1 MFKTGLKDSVL
12 ENSVPVQLSFP
23 KSMHANLTEG
33 RSLNRTGLK
42 AGERSPR
49 TSVVPDILHFN
60 QSDSALPPPAS
71 ASKGAPEGLGKITRF
86 LLTESQPAACIAQVR
101 LGVDRHS
108 CKLQ

>member
-1 MFKTGLKDSVL
+1 MKDCVL
-12 ENSVPVQLSFP
+12 ANSVPVQLSFP

-60 QSDSALPPPAS
+60 QSDSAPPPRPALQ
-71 ASKGAPEGLGKITRF
+71 KV
-86 LLTESQPAACIAQVR
+86 LLKDWGRSPVFC
-101 LGVDRHS
+101 
-108 CKLQ
+108 